1 MEEED
6 VMRRVVAA
14 ASGAAAATAGFRG
27 PVARRRFGEIGG
39 CGDDR
44 RWWCRCD
51 ESSSPLPVVV
61 VVPVVGRR
69 SGDDA
74 LDVRSTSLGPYC
86 EWSAGGV

>member
-1 MEEED
+1 MG
-6 VMRRVVAA
+6 VRVDAA
-14 ASGAAAATAGFRG
+14 GGGAAAATAGCRG

-61 VVPVVGRR
+61 VVPAAGRR

-74 LDVRSTSLGPYC
+74 LGVRSASLGPCC
-86 EWSAGGV
+86 ERSAGGI